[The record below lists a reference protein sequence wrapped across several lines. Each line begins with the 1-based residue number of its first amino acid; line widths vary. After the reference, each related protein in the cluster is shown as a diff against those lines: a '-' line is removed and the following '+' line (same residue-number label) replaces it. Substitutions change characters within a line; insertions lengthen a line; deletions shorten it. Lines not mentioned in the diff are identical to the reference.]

1 MGEVSVVFWDNSQV
15 TDESSMTGARLCG
28 TITAL
33 EVQARDQSRVNLYLD
48 GRFAFGLSAST
59 ATEAGLR
66 KGNHLTSEGIAEL
79 LKGDAKERAFLQAF
93 NYLSFRGR
101 SVAEMERYL
110 LGKDHAPE
118 TVGTVIQRL
127 RDLHYLDDSVFALSW
142 VENRQRSK
150 PRGARL
156 LRTELIQKGIARDAI
171 DHAITQASGDEA
183 PLALDAARK
192 RVATLQAADYGE
204 FSRKLG
210 GYLSR
215 RGYSSDVVW
224 STVKHLWAEHDGH
237 GALVSDDSGDDDC
250 ID

>member
-1 MGEVSVVFWDNSQV
+1 V
-15 TDESSMTGARLCG
+15 TAEHPETSSRLSG

-48 GRFAFGLSAST
+48 GRFAFGLSAKT
-59 ATEAGLR
+59 AADAGLR
-66 KGNHLTSEGIAEL
+66 TGNHLTTEGIAVL
-79 LKGDAKERAFLQAF
+79 LQGEAKERAFLQAF

-156 LRTELIQKGIARDAI
+156 LRTELMQKGIKRDTI
-171 DHAITQASGDEA
+171 DHAISEASGDET

-192 RVATLQAADYGE
+192 RAATLRAADYGE

-224 STVKHLWAEHDGH
+224 STVKNLWAEHRGR
-237 GALVSDDSGDDDC
+237 GAVGDRDGDDEDR